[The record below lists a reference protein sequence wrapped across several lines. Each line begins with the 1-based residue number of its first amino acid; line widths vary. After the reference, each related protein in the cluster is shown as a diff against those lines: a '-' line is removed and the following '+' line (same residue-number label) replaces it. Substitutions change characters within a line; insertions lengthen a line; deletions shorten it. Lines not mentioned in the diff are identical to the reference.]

1 MHYLI
6 TTPKR
11 VAHFGLPKP
20 YLSRLT
26 HPDTSPK
33 LDDRSAQLYDALY
46 SFKNYEKETAKLHQ
60 LIQTHKRSTGN
71 DLLEVASGTGSHI
84 TFLKKLEVACGTGG
98 HITYLKNSYSVE
110 GLDLSPQMLKLA
122 KKKHPEIVFHRG
134 DMVSFKLKKHFD
146 AITCLF
152 SAIGHLKTRRKL
164 GLAVRNMSRHLKPG
178 GVLIVEPWITPQQ
191 WRKGSV
197 HANFVDQPELKVA
210 RMNISKTRG
219 RLSVLDMHH
228 LVATPNRV
236 EHFVERLELG
246 LFTHDEYLDA
256 FRRAGLETSYDSEG
270 LMGRG
275 LYIGTL

>member
-1 MHYLI
+1 MY
-6 TTPKR
+6 
-11 VAHFGLPKP
+11 
-20 YLSRLT
+20 
-26 HPDTSPK
+26 
-33 LDDRSAQLYDALY
+33 DRSAEFYDAIY
-46 SFKNYEKETAKLHQ
+46 SFKDYEKEAAKLHQ
-60 LIQTHKRSTGN
+60 LIQKHKRSTDN
-71 DLLEVASGTGSHI
+71 DL
-84 TFLKKLEVACGTGG
+84 LEVACGTGG
-98 HITYLKNSYSVE
+98 HITYLKNNYSVE
-110 GLDLSPQMLKLA
+110 GLDLNPQMLRLA
-122 KKKHPEIVFHRG
+122 GKKHPDVVFHRG

-152 SAIGHLKTRRKL
+152 SAIGHVKTKRKL

-178 GVLIVEPWITPQQ
+178 GVLIVEPWITPQL
-191 WRKGSV
+191 WRKRSV
-197 HANFVDQPELKVA
+197 HANFVDQPELKIA
-210 RMNISKTRG
+210 RMNISKSRG

-256 FRRAGLETSYDSEG
+256 LRRAGLETSYDSEG

>member
-1 MHYLI
+1 MY
-6 TTPKR
+6 
-11 VAHFGLPKP
+11 
-20 YLSRLT
+20 
-26 HPDTSPK
+26 
-33 LDDRSAQLYDALY
+33 DRSAELYDTIY
-46 SFKNYEKETAKLHQ
+46 SFKNYEKEAAKLHR
-60 LIQTHKRSTGN
+60 LIQKHKGSPGT
-71 DLLEVASGTGSHI
+71 DL
-84 TFLKKLEVACGTGG
+84 LEVACGTGG
-98 HITYLKNSYSVE
+98 HITYLKNNYSVE
-110 GLDLSPQMLKLA
+110 GLDLSSQMLRLA
-122 KKKHPEIVFHRG
+122 KKKHPDIVFHRG
-134 DMVSFKLKKHFD
+134 DMVSFRLKKRFD

-152 SAIGHLKTRRKL
+152 SAVGHMKTKRKL
-164 GLAVRNMSRHLKPG
+164 DLAVRNMSQHLKPG

-191 WRKGSV
+191 WRKGLV

-228 LVATPNRV
+228 LVATPSRV

-256 FRRAGLETSYDSEG
+256 FRSAGLETSYDSEG